1 MIATLPEGTTHPDRA
16 PLWHSGTEPSP
27 RSSATLVGYGSG
39 APALVSALER
49 AGFLTSSFGT
59 YPMALAEVDR
69 FRADMV
75 LIGDME
81 GGDAPFQFIADL
93 RSSGIKGVLLFL
105 TPSVDRE
112 HVSKALSA
120 GAHDVVAPPHSVQAI
135 LLRRHV
141 VEERRRHPR
150 PFDHAPLARQITV
163 AGLTIDLATREVSDG
178 SEPFALSRRELDLLV
193 KLIEARGDVVP
204 RERLLAEIWGNE
216 QESEAVLDAT
226 VHRLRKRLEERTD
239 KPDILKTVRGV
250 GYRLQAG

>member
-1 MIATLPEGTTHPDRA
+1 MTDEG
-16 PLWHSGTEPSP
+16 P
-27 RSSATLVGYGSG
+27 RLSVLLVGYGSG
-39 APALVSALER
+39 TPALVSALER
-49 AGFLTSSFGT
+49 SGLVVTSFASHVT
-59 YPMALAEVDR
+59 ALAEVERVRPDVVLVGD
-69 FRADMV
+69 AD
-75 LIGDME
+75 E
-81 GGDAPFQFIADL
+81 GDAPFNFIADL
-93 RSSGIKGVLLFL
+93 RAAGFRGVLLFL
-105 TPSVDRE
+105 TPSVDRG

-120 GAHDVVAPPHSVQAI
+120 GAHDVVAPPHSLGAI

-150 PFDHAPLARQITV
+150 PFDHAPLARQLNV

-178 SEPFALSRRELDLLV
+178 GEPFSLSRRELDLLV
-193 KLIEARGDVVP
+193 RLIEARGDVVP

-250 GYRLQAG
+250 GYRLLAG